1 MKPYC
6 KLCEKVLTCSKTG
19 IKRHEVSKKHQE
31 KLKTTT
37 TPLRQMINQVTTADA
52 TTTMEVKLC
61 AFIAQHN
68 LPLCLSQDM
77 LELLRSLFPNDTALR
92 NVKLGKQKATNIV
105 RQVLGFDYLK
115 ELVSLLRCRFF
126 SVIIDEATDQS
137 TKKQL
142 AIVATF
148 FDMEKF
154 EMQCWLVDMLET
166 EDGSGKGIYSKMK
179 EAFSNMNIPMSN
191 IIGYSSDTTNVM
203 FGQFNSVVQL
213 LKSEFS
219 YVQTVKC
226 SCHLI
231 HLVSSYVASKLPKSV
246 EDLCRDVYAH
256 FHRSLKRQEVYKEF
270 QAFYG
275 TAPLKLLS
283 PAQTRCSSYKNA

>member
-1 MKPYC
+1 MKKLHCKKMKPYC
-6 KLCEKVLTCSKTG
+6 KLCEKVLICSKTG

-37 TPLRQMINQVTTADA
+37 TTTTPLRQMVNQVTTADA

-68 LPLCLSQDM
+68 LPLSLSQDM
-77 LELLRSLFPNDTALR
+77 AELLRSLFPNDTALR

-105 RQVLGFDYLK
+105 RQVLGFFYLK

-126 SVIIDEATDQS
+126 SVIIDQATDQS

-154 EMQCWLVDMLET
+154 EMQYWLVDMLET
-166 EDGSGKGIYSKMK
+166 
-179 EAFSNMNIPMSN
+179 
-191 IIGYSSDTTNVM
+191 
-203 FGQFNSVVQL
+203 
-213 LKSEFS
+213 
-219 YVQTVKC
+219 
-226 SCHLI
+226 
-231 HLVSSYVASKLPKSV
+231 
-246 EDLCRDVYAH
+246 
-256 FHRSLKRQEVYKEF
+256 
-270 QAFYG
+270 
-275 TAPLKLLS
+275 
-283 PAQTRCSSYKNA
+283 